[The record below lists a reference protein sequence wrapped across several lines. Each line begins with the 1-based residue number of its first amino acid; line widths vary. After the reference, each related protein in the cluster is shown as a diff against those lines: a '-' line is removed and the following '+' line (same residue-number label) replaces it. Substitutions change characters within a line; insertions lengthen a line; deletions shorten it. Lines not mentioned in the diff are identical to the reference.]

1 VLNGR
6 AANPKAKCSARLGV
20 PHYPVVGGTRFRDT
34 TWMSRVV
41 VVGVSGSGKTTLSGE
56 LSRRLRVPHIELDS
70 IFWQANWTQLPPE
83 QFEARVK
90 DACAG
95 QSWVVDGN
103 YAAAIRE
110 LVWTAADT
118 VIWLDLPRAVVMRQL
133 VLRTVR
139 RTLTRAE
146 LWNGN
151 RERPLRDQLSFDPRR
166 SILAWSW
173 TDHGR
178 TRVQYAHAMDD
189 PRFGQVRFVRIR
201 SRREL
206 RRFLEG
212 DAMLS
217 TSSPA

>member
-1 VLNGR
+1 
-6 AANPKAKCSARLGV
+6 
-20 PHYPVVGGTRFRDT
+20 
-34 TWMSRVV
+34 MSRVV

-56 LSRRLRVPHIELDS
+56 LSRRLGVPHIELDS
-70 IFWQANWTQLPPE
+70 IFWQANWTHLPPE
-83 QFEARVK
+83 QFEARVNE
-90 DACAG
+90 ACAG

-103 YAAAIRE
+103 YSAAIRE

-118 VIWLDLPRAVVMRQL
+118 VIWLDLPRPVVMGQL

-173 TDHGR
+173 TDYGR
-178 TRVQYAHAMDD
+178 TRVQYAQAMDD
-189 PRFGQVRFVRIR
+189 PTFSQVRFVRIR
-201 SRREL
+201 SRREI

-212 DAMLS
+212 DAIRASAARGRGGDVLQVDHEDE
-217 TSSPA
+217 